1 MKILIVEDCKVW
13 AALITAALEN
23 HGTQTHTAETMRD
36 AVAFLADH
44 APDCVLLD
52 LNLPDS
58 RATDTVRRLT
68 AHYDGP
74 LVIVTGEEEQPQHPY
89 VLSKN
94 YSAKP
99 EIIRASV
106 NAAIQE
112 NQTRAM
118 IRRLHPRAMF
128 SKTLEKGTKLMAA
141 GFATAGAPA

>member
-1 MKILIVEDCKVW
+1 MKILIVEDCQVW
-13 AALITAALEN
+13 SALLTAALKN
-23 HGTQTHTAETMRD
+23 HGTQTHTAETMRE
-36 AVAFLADH
+36 AVAFLDDH
-44 APDCVLLD
+44 APDCVILD

-58 RATDTVRRLT
+58 PASDTVRRLA
-68 AHYDGP
+68 AHYNGP
-74 LVIVTGEEEQPQHPY
+74 LVIVTGQDEQPQHPY

-112 NQTRAM
+112 GQTRTM
-118 IRRLHPRAMF
+118 IRRMHPRAMF

-141 GFATAGAPA
+141 GLTAATA